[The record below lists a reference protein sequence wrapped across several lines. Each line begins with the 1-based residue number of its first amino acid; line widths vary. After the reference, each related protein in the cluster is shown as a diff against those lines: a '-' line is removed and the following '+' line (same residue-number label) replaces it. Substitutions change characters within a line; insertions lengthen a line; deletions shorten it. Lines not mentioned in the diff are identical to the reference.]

1 MKSNV
6 LSIINVMS
14 SACLL
19 VLACQGTAA
28 AQSGGF
34 LSSAQAHISNLSYRL
49 VDLDPDDG
57 IAPGVVFGQNPGSWI
72 PPDITGHFSY
82 GPVNAEA
89 DGYEIRGNAPFRI
102 LETNPLYTDR
112 SIGYEGGQIKAIYA
126 ENNFGFEQMQ
136 IKEQGLSK
144 GAPRWVS
151 PSEGLLETGFQA
163 SFFMWT
169 DYQLTPNTAL
179 IIEGNLVQNVQIDA
193 LALTNDP
200 ALLDAL
206 TGVRAHSEITFS
218 VDNFSS
224 TVDTDYVV
232 DDLGELTTTTTF
244 GASASKFWSIER
256 RNTSSARQWNSLY
269 FNFAGKTTAV
279 GVVPEP
285 STWALMLSGLALAGL
300 SARRRQ
306 AA

>member
-1 MKSNV
+1 MTLKFSPAVSRIALASV
-6 LSIINVMS
+6 LAMSAQVAWAQATIS
-14 SACLL
+14 SA
-19 VLACQGTAA
+19 
-28 AQSGGF
+28 
-34 LSSAQAHISNLSYRL
+34 SAYISNLSYRL

-82 GPVNAEA
+82 GPVNSSA

-112 SIGYEGGQIKAIYA
+112 AIGYEGGQIKAIYA
-126 ENNFGFEQMQ
+126 EDKFGFEQTQ

-144 GAPRWVS
+144 GAPQWVN
-151 PSEGLLETGFQA
+151 PNEGLFKTGFQA

-169 DYQLTPNTAL
+169 DYYLTPNTAL
-179 IIEGNLVQNVQIDA
+179 IIEGDLVQNVQIDA

-206 TGVRAHSEITFS
+206 TGVRGHSEITFS

-224 TVDTDYVV
+224 TVDTDFVV
-232 DDLGELTTTTTF
+232 DDLGGLTTTTTL
-244 GASASKFWSIER
+244 GAFASKFWSIER
-256 RNTSSARQWNSLY
+256 RNTSSGHQWNSLY

-285 STWALMLSGLALAGL
+285 STWAMLLAGL
-300 SARRRQ
+300 GLTGVFARRRH
-306 AA
+306 AT